1 MSEQSLQ
8 EYKKRVDFDDF
19 WLWPCKSV
27 NNWWWW
33 WWHWEGNKE
42 SGLNLVNVPRPLLLP
57 KAVTFET
64 WKSAFSLHME
74 NVTFGLSVVTFI
86 FQKNLFIA
94 RHINITLNLSY
105 DFAGWWFCLSI
116 NSPESLKRLLQKKW
130 NTCQRQ
136 KDIYT
141 ILWRRHRDVKIDFQH

>member
-1 MSEQSLQ
+1 MYLVSEQSLQ
-8 EYKKRVDFDDF
+8 EYKKCVDFDDF

-130 NTCQRQ
+130 
-136 KDIYT
+136 
-141 ILWRRHRDVKIDFQH
+141 ILANVKKTYIRYYNDDTGMSK